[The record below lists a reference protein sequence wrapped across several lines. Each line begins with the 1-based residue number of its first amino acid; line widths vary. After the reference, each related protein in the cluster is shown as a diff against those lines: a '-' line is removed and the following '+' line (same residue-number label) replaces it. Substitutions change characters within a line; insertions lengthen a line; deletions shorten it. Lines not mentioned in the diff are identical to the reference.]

1 MAYSIILVVGAAQ
14 LRCGTMHL
22 IALSSEPVGV
32 LFVPSAGSRA
42 CISQGVSELAHDT
55 GTKSDAVDLSSVVHV
70 PHLI

>member
-1 MAYSIILVVGAAQ
+1 
-14 LRCGTMHL
+14 MHL